1 MGERVFPGPQPSG
14 PGQSPLADVT
24 AASSQIL
31 SLFSFLLHEMGII
44 NEKQRGTGRRG
55 GGTELL
61 ACQTWAPTP
70 SWNPIPFLARTDS
83 AFSTWAPTL
92 LPSPILALLSPL
104 LTLRKAFAVCRAP
117 LRGESITQKW
127 PRKGLDGPPRCS
139 IFRFPS
145 VLFQDILM

>member
-1 MGERVFPGPQPSG
+1 MRNREGQEGEVVGQSCLPVRPGPP
-14 PGQSPLADVT
+14 P
-24 AASSQIL
+24 
-31 SLFSFLLHEMGII
+31 
-44 NEKQRGTGRRG
+44 
-55 GGTELL
+55 
-61 ACQTWAPTP
+61 P